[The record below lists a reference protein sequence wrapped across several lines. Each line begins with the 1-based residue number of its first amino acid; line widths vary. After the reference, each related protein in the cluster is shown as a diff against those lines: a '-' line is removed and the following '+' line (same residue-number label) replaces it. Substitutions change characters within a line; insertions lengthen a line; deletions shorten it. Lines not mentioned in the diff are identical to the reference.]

1 MLFKD
6 DEHLTDMI
14 KGEAFS
20 SRLFSSIQF
29 SLILLTDSGSNV
41 EVGESSISELK
52 KEKKILKCGFYS

>member
-6 DEHLTDMI
+6 DEHVTDMI

-29 SLILLTDSGSNV
+29 PLLSLTDSGSNV

-52 KEKKILKCGFYS
+52 KEKKF